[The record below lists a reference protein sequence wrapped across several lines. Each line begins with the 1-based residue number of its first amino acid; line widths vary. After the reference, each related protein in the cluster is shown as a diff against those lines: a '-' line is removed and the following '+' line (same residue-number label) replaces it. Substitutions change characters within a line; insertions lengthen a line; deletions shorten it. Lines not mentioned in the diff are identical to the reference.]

1 MPSTNAPTG
10 EAAPS
15 VLPFKG
21 RRTLEKQC
29 SRAADVAQYLRW
41 HLRQGGEVTE
51 VNIGRHP
58 VGCAQVAARCLEGE
72 GEDSLRHYALYCC
85 EINARAHLSDELL
98 HH

>member
-1 MPSTNAPTG
+1 M
-10 EAAPS
+10 
-15 VLPFKG
+15 L
-21 RRTLEKQC
+21 LE
-29 SRAADVAQYLRW
+29 YLRW